1 MSVFYCNI
9 VLNLYSKVMY
19 ICIRRPLNVSCCC
32 FSPRLR
38 SPSDRSPQTASG
50 CRQGVRPL
58 LQQLRHCHGFVPEIQ
73 GFQMGFDVN
82 AREEVFGVVYV
93 CLAERAEG

>member
-1 MSVFYCNI
+1 MVSWW
-9 VLNLYSKVMY
+9 
-19 ICIRRPLNVSCCC
+19 NVEVRERE
-32 FSPRLR
+32 FL
-38 SPSDRSPQTASG
+38 ASF
-50 CRQGVRPL
+50 QGVCPL

-93 CLAERAEG
+93 CLAERAKG